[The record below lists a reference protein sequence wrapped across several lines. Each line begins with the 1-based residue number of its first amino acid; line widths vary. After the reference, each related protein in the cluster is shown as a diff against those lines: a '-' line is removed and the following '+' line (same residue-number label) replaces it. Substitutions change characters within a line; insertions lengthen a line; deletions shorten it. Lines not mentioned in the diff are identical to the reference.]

1 MTNDE
6 LQSQTISYLR
16 FPLTLGIIFI
26 HFDLIEHAFIYQGVH
41 YGLNPP
47 AWFVLLVNF
56 FSEVFPQIGVPLFFI
71 ISGYLFFF
79 RVQFDGSIYKQ
90 KLLKR
95 ARTLLIPYLLW
106 NLLAALLH
114 DAYILFSGAAQTL
127 IITSPLRLFHD
138 ANGTGFPYP
147 INLPMWYV
155 RDLMIMVVLSPV
167 IFLLLNRMGK
177 WLVILL
183 GIFFFFYQPLFAP
196 DGNWCVLLSQASFFF
211 CWGAYYGIR
220 KENFVERFR
229 GYPYLPLLYLPIA
242 VADALTR
249 GTSYNLM
256 IHQTGVF
263 LGTISAFIIVAY
275 LLERGRVHVNSTL
288 AGSSFFVYALHTS
301 VLFEVSKIV
310 FIVFCLG
317 DNVWSMLILYFATPL
332 FTAALCVALY
342 LFLKR
347 FFPSFCNLLTGG
359 R

>member
-79 RVQFDGSIYKQ
+79 RGQFD
-90 KLLKR
+90 
-95 ARTLLIPYLLW
+95 
-106 NLLAALLH
+106 H

-155 RDLMIMVVLSPV
+155 RDLMVMVVLSPV
-167 IFLLLNRMGK
+167 FFWLLIRMGK
-177 WLVILL
+177 WLVMLL
-183 GIFFFFYQPLFAP
+183 GVFFYLYQPLFAP
-196 DGNWCVLLSQASFFF
+196 DGNWCVLLSHASFFF

-220 KENFVERFR
+220 KENFVDRFR

-275 LLERGRVHVNSTL
+275 LLERGRVHVNPTL

-347 FFPSFCNLLTGG
+347 FFPAFCNILTGG

>member
-1 MTNDE
+1 MTNEE
-6 LQSQTISYLR
+6 LQSKTIDYLR
-16 FPLTLGIIFI
+16 FPLILGIIFI
-26 HFDLIEHAFIYQGVH
+26 HFDLIEHVFTYQGVQ

-56 FSEVFPQIGVPLFFI
+56 FSEVLPQIGVPLFFI

-79 RVQFDGSIYKQ
+79 RGQFDGSIYKQ

-95 ARTLLIPYLLW
+95 ARTLLVPYLLW

-114 DAYILFSGAAQTL
+114 DAYILFSGAGQTL
-127 IITSPLRLFHD
+127 IITSPLRLFYD

-155 RDLMIMVVLSPV
+155 RDLMVMVVLSPV
-167 IFLLLNRMGK
+167 IFWLVSRMRS
-177 WLVILL
+177 WIVILL
-183 GIFFFFYQPLFAP
+183 GVVYYLYQPLLTP
-196 DGNWCVLLSQASFFF
+196 DGSWGVLLSQAAFFF
-211 CWGAYYGIR
+211 TWGAYYAIR
-220 KENFVERFR
+220 GENFVEQLSH
-229 GYPYLPLLYLPIA
+229 YPYAPLLYLPVA
-242 VADALTR
+242 VADAFTR
-249 GTSYNLM
+249 GDTGNLY
-256 IHQTGVF
+256 IHQMGVV
-263 LGTISAFIIVAY
+263 LGVIAAVVIVAR
-275 LLERGRVHVNSTL
+275 LLERGRVHVNPTL

-301 VLFEVSKIV
+301 VLFEVSKVV